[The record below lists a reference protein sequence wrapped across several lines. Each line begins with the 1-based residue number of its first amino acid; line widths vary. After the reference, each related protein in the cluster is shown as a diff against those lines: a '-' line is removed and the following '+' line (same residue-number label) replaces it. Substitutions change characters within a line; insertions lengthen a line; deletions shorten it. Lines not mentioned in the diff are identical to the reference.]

1 VTRMGISAVR
11 RGCTLLVVL
20 SAAMAWLAPTGTI
33 VNGQEP
39 SVPLTNTVTEVA
51 LKSQP
56 VTVTLSPSLQLKP
69 ALTAADLGRATVA
82 LAVEA
87 IRGTLTQPVRVNV
100 FVNRPDADRTTPL
113 EDPHFLGYIN
123 VQPTR
128 GRVEN
133 AGRLFDVP
141 ANAIGDLIGAVRV
154 TLVPVVGLDDA
165 PRDAA
170 LQVGRI
176 YMRREN

>member
-1 VTRMGISAVR
+1 MATAAVR
-11 RGCTLLVVL
+11 HGSTVLLVL
-20 SAAMAWLAPTGTI
+20 AAVTGWLAPCGTPAI
-33 VNGQEP
+33 AEN
-39 SVPLTNTVTEVA
+39 STVPLTNTITEMA
-51 LKSQP
+51 LDSHP
-56 VTVTLSPSLQLKP
+56 VTVTLSPLPELKS
-69 ALTAADLGRATVA
+69 ALNAAELGRATVA

-100 FVNRPDADRTTPL
+100 FVNRPDADRTASL
-113 EDPHFLGYIN
+113 EDPRFLGYIN

-133 AGRLFDVP
+133 AGRLFEIP
-141 ANAIGDLIGAVRV
+141 ANAIGDLAAPVRV
-154 TLVPVVGLDDA
+154 TLVPVVGSDEA

-170 LQVGRI
+170 LHVGRI

>member
-1 VTRMGISAVR
+1 MAAAAVR
-11 RGCTLLVVL
+11 RGCTLFPVL
-20 SAAMAWLAPTGTI
+20 GAVMAWLALAGTI
-33 VNGQEP
+33 VGAEEP
-39 SVPLTNTVTEVA
+39 TVALTNTVTGVA
-51 LKSQP
+51 LDTHP
-56 VTVTLSPSLQLKP
+56 VTVTLSPSPQLKS
-69 ALTAADLGRATVA
+69 ALNAAELGRATVA

-128 GRVEN
+128 GRVDN

-154 TLVPVVGLDDA
+154 TLVPVVGSDDM
-165 PRDAA
+165 PRDAV